1 MIRFEQVSKA
11 YLGGRQALQGVD
23 FHLRPAEMAFLTGHS
38 GAGKSTLLKLICGIE
53 RPSAGHIW
61 FGGHD
66 ISRLKN
72 REVPFLRRQIGMIF
86 QDHHLLLDRTVY
98 DNVAMP
104 LVIAGA
110 STEDIRR
117 RVSAALDK
125 VGLLDKAKNFPIQL
139 SGGEQQ
145 RVGIARAVV
154 NKPAVLLADE
164 PTGNLDDALSEG
176 ILRLFEEFNRVG
188 VTVLM
193 ATHDTGLI
201 ARRNY
206 RILTLSQGRMV
217 GEHSMANN
225 AKTAKSKAL
234 RGGWREQWRYAWMNA
249 IADMLRQPLATLL
262 TVMVIAISLTLPSV
276 CYIVWKNVSTAATQW
291 YPTPQLTV
299 YLDKSLDDDAAVKVL
314 DAIKAEAGWRR

>member
-1 MIRFEQVSKA
+1 M
-11 YLGGRQALQGVD
+11 
-23 FHLRPAEMAFLTGHS
+23 
-38 GAGKSTLLKLICGIE
+38 
-53 RPSAGHIW
+53 
-61 FGGHD
+61 
-66 ISRLKN
+66 
-72 REVPFLRRQIGMIF
+72 PFLRRQIGMIF

-104 LVIAGA
+104 LIIAGA

-206 RILTLSQGRMV
+206 RILTLSQGRMQ
-217 GEHSMANN
+217 GALTMANN
-225 AKTAKSKAL
+225 AKPPRAL

-249 IADMLRQPLATLL
+249 IKDMLRQPLATLL

-276 CYIVWKNVSTAATQW
+276 CYIV
-291 YPTPQLTV
+291 
-299 YLDKSLDDDAAVKVL
+299 
-314 DAIKAEAGWRR
+314 